1 MSPDILLSSGQFT
14 LLGGIFN
21 GPTGTEFAV
30 VTVLLI
36 VAMIGLI
43 FAMKSYFNRQSA
55 KNLAQKYADSHFLDV
70 RDKYP
75 EADSFRLSG
84 TFFNLGLAIAV
95 GLTALAFGVT
105 QYEEKVFIPEGALVM
120 DEDIEIEPPRT
131 AEPPPPPPPPP
142 PPVIQA
148 VPDDLVPE
156 ETPVFQDQ
164 SINEETQVERPAPVE
179 EKAPPPPPPPPPPKE
194 EETEIFKVVEQMPRF
209 PGCEDAGGTEAEKK
223 QCADKKMLEFIYKNI
238 KYPAIARENGV
249 EGTVVVTFVVEK
261 DGKVTDVQIVRDI
274 GAQCGQEAMRV
285 VELMNT
291 QNIKW
296 TPGKQRGRPVRVQ
309 FNLPVKFKLE

>member
-14 LLGGIFN
+14 LLGGIFS
-21 GPTGTEFAV
+21 GPTGTEFATV
-30 VTVLLI
+30 AVLLV
-36 VAMIGLI
+36 VALIGLI
-43 FAMKSYFNRQSA
+43 YVMRSYFNKQSSES
-55 KNLAQKYADSHFLDV
+55 LAQKYADTPALDV
-70 RDKYP
+70 RNKYP

-84 TFFNLGLAIAV
+84 TFFNLGLAMAI
-95 GLTALAFGVT
+95 GLAALAFGVT
-105 QYEEKVFIPEGALVM
+105 QYEEKVLIPDGALEM

-148 VPDDLVPE
+148 VPDELVEE
-156 ETPVFQDQ
+156 ETTFEDA
-164 SINEETQVERPAPVE
+164 SIDEETVVERPAPVA
-179 EKAPPPPPPPPPPKE
+179 EKAPPPPPPPPPPV

-209 PGCEDAGGTEAEKK
+209 PGCENAGGTEAEKK

-249 EGTVVVTFVVEK
+249 EGTAVITFVVEK
-261 DGKVTDVQIVRDI
+261 DGKVSDVQIVRDI
-274 GAQCGQEAMRV
+274 GAQCGSEAMRV
-285 VELMNT
+285 VNLMNE
-291 QNIKW
+291 QGIKW